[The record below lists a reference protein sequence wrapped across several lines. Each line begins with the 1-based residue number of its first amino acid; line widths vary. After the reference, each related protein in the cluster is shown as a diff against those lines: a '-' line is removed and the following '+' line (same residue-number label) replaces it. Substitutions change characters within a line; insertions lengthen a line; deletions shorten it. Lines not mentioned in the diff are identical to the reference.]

1 MSVITV
7 KNSKTYNVHIENGIF
22 GKCGDMIKT
31 ACGGEKVIIIS
42 DDNVYPIY
50 GAELT
55 LALQNSGYTVCHF
68 VIENGEKSKNIT
80 NFAKILS
87 FMAQNEFTRSD
98 CLCTLGGGVV
108 GDLGALA
115 AGMFNRGIKLAAI
128 PTSLLAMVD
137 SSVGGKTAIDLP
149 EGKNLAGMFFQPDI
163 VICDPAMLKTLPY
176 EFMKDGF
183 AEVIKYGVIKSEGL
197 FKKLFE
203 VDLKTFTDDKEKAE
217 DIISECV
224 AIKRDVVGED
234 EFDNGLR
241 QILNFGHTI
250 AHCIELLSNY
260 EIPHGTAVSMGMV
273 SITKA
278 SAGKEICPESCYE
291 DLLKLIE
298 KHEMASELPFE
309 KGKIFKAALHD
320 KKRKGN
326 RMTVV
331 VPVKIGECELKK
343 ISVEE
348 IIDYIGV

>member
-1 MSVITV
+1 MSIITV
-7 KNSKTYNVHIENGIF
+7 KNSKTYNVHIETGLF
-22 GKCGDMIKT
+22 KCCGDLIKK
-31 ACGGEKVIIIS
+31 ACGGEKILIVS

-50 GAELT
+50 GKVLT
-55 LALQNSGYTVCHF
+55 DILEKAGYKVCSF
-68 VIENGEKSKNIT
+68 VIEHGEKSKNIT
-80 NFAKILS
+80 NLAGILS
-87 FMAQNEFTRSD
+87 YLAQNEFTRSD

-149 EGKNLAGMFFQPDI
+149 EGKNLAGMFYQPDI
-163 VICDPAMLKTLPY
+163 VICDPAMLRTLPY

-183 AEVIKYGVIKSEGL
+183 AEVIKYGVIKSESL
-197 FKKLFE
+197 FKKLND
-203 VDLKTFTDDKEKAE
+203 VDLKTFADEKEKAE

-260 EIPHGTAVSMGMV
+260 EIPHGTAVSIGMV

-278 SAGKEICPESCYE
+278 SAQKDICPESCYA
-291 DLLKLIE
+291 DLLKLTE
-298 KHEMASELPFE
+298 KHGMATLLPFE
-309 KGKIFKAALHD
+309 KSEIFNAALHD

-326 RMTVV
+326 SITLVL
-331 VPVKIGECELKK
+331 PLGIGECELRK
-343 ISVEE
+343 IPVEE
-348 IIDYIGV
+348 ITEYIGE